1 MNDLGENLQ
10 EYLEYLQVEIKE
22 RMDNRNIMEE
32 SYAYP
37 ETTFTRI
44 ALDLLQEHDL
54 TGEAVLVQYHSR
66 IGSGFVKVDGYFLDE
81 DDTCLDLF
89 ITNYISAAEVQSIGV
104 TQIKKL
110 LQECIRFL
118 EGCAHSGLE
127 KKIPD
132 INNARE
138 LADTIHDKYQQLE
151 QLRIFVLTDAVYT
164 DRKASYDPLLF
175 DNKIVNFEIIDLRRL
190 SRMDHE
196 GNAAEPVNADC
207 ADLCGSPLP
216 FISVSG
222 SECSYECLLTSIPGN
237 MLLQMYAKHGVRLL
251 EANVRSFLGAT
262 VKVNGR
268 IRDTLI
274 KEPDMFLAYNNGLVM
289 LADGI
294 ETEKREDGLE
304 GIKKLENVQIVNGG
318 QTTASIF
325 FTERKRH
332 DIALERI
339 QIAAKIIILK
349 DVQGD
354 ARQNIIANISKYAN
368 SQNSIKASDLSS
380 NNKYHIALEN
390 VSKTVYTP
398 DGKGLWFY
406 ERASGAYKTMLA
418 RFAGTAQQKRLKTI
432 IPTYRKLTKTDVAK
446 FINAWNELPHIVSL
460 GAQKNYAAYIDELTA
475 KEQAGTY
482 TEPDA
487 DQWKRIV
494 ALAILYKSLFS
505 ISKKKFKAF
514 QGIITTYT
522 ISSFAYNYRDS
533 VDLMEIWKQQK
544 LPFGLTE
551 MLTKWAEKIEQALY
565 SSAQGRMLSE
575 WAKKEACWDAVRNF
589 SVSMTR
595 SLLEQKNDE
604 FTGDSISESRTVE
617 NQA

>member
-1 MNDLGENLQ
+1 
-10 EYLEYLQVEIKE
+10 
-22 RMDNRNIMEE
+22 
-32 SYAYP
+32 
-37 ETTFTRI
+37 
-44 ALDLLQEHDL
+44 
-54 TGEAVLVQYHSR
+54 
-66 IGSGFVKVDGYFLDE
+66 
-81 DDTCLDLF
+81 
-89 ITNYISAAEVQSIGV
+89 
-104 TQIKKL
+104 
-110 LQECIRFL
+110 
-118 EGCAHSGLE
+118 
-127 KKIPD
+127 
-132 INNARE
+132 
-138 LADTIHDKYQQLE
+138 
-151 QLRIFVLTDAVYT
+151 
-164 DRKASYDPLLF
+164 
-175 DNKIVNFEIIDLRRL
+175 
-190 SRMDHE
+190 
-196 GNAAEPVNADC
+196 
-207 ADLCGSPLP
+207 
-216 FISVSG
+216 
-222 SECSYECLLTSIPGN
+222 
-237 MLLQMYAKHGVRLL
+237 
-251 EANVRSFLGAT
+251 
-262 VKVNGR
+262 
-268 IRDTLI
+268 
-274 KEPDMFLAYNNGLVM
+274 
-289 LADGI
+289 
-294 ETEKREDGLE
+294 
-304 GIKKLENVQIVNGG
+304 
-318 QTTASIF
+318 
-325 FTERKRH
+325 
-332 DIALERI
+332 
-339 QIAAKIIILK
+339 
-349 DVQGD
+349 
-354 ARQNIIANISKYAN
+354 
-368 SQNSIKASDLSS
+368 
-380 NNKYHIALEN
+380 
-390 VSKTVYTP
+390 
-398 DGKGLWFY
+398 
-406 ERASGAYKTMLA
+406 MLA
-418 RFAGTAQQKRLKTI
+418 RFAGTAQQKRLKMI